1 MAQPSSRLPR
11 QTPPQPFSQ
20 GQDPAVTSG
29 LFWTRLVTYR
39 PLFLLGGLWAVLVG
53 LSAIAYQ
60 GLMFNEPVE
69 VYEQAPLTLAPA
81 QPPDLDTNTPG
92 DPAAAAPQSGTVA
105 LWGLVSLVGLCSFG
119 CFVIAQQ
126 IKASARPKRKPKPTA
141 RPRPAAKA
149 PQPQGPKRLA
159 PYSPQRDG
167 VVVPGVRIVESPP
180 MQSPPMQSPPVGSP
194 RVGSPPVESPWVEAP
209 TQMRAAVPKPAP
221 PKLKAPQS
229 KTAQKQR
236 VKTPQKQ
243 KASRRPLINLRALAP
258 QPRPK
263 AADPTAPP
271 RPAPAPP
278 PASST
283 PSPTTVVPDGD
294 DLSLDYPEGSV
305 AHALDVRQRRSL
317 SSFM

>member
-1 MAQPSSRLPR
+1 MAQPYSRPPR
-11 QTPPQPFSQ
+11 RTPPQPFSQ

-29 LFWTRLVTYR
+29 LFWARLVTYR

-69 VYEQAPLTLAPA
+69 VYEEAPLTLVPA
-81 QPPDLDTNTPG
+81 LPSPGTDPPEADTAGTRDL
-92 DPAAAAPQSGTVA
+92 AAAAPQSDTVA

-119 CFVIAQQ
+119 CFVLTQQ
-126 IKASARPKRKPKPTA
+126 IKASARPKRKPKAATRS
-141 RPRPAAKA
+141 RPVVKA

-167 VVVPGVRIVESPP
+167 VVVPGVRIVESPHGESF
-180 MQSPPMQSPPVGSP
+180 QVEPPLVQT
-194 RVGSPPVESPWVEAP
+194 P
-209 TQMRAAVPKPAP
+209 TQTPAAVPSPAP
-221 PKLKAPQS
+221 PNLKAPHMH
-229 KTAQKQR
+229 K
-236 VKTPQKQ
+236 VP
-243 KASRRPLINLRALAP
+243 RRPLAPRAPAP
-258 QPRPK
+258 QPTSR
-263 AADPTAPP
+263 AGAPA
-271 RPAPAPP
+271 APAPQ
-278 PASST
+278 PASASGI
-283 PSPTTVVPDGD
+283 PSPTTVVPDGA

>member
-1 MAQPSSRLPR
+1 MAQPPSSYPR
-11 QTPPQPFSQ
+11 RNPPQPFSQ

-29 LFWTRLVTYR
+29 LFWARLVTYR

-69 VYEQAPLTLAPA
+69 VYPEAPLTLVPA
-81 QPPDLDTNTPG
+81 QPSALDTNTPEANTAETG
-92 DPAAAAPQSGTVA
+92 DPAAAVPQSGTVA

-119 CFVIAQQ
+119 CFVLAQQ
-126 IKASARPKRKPKPTA
+126 IKASARPKRKPKPAT

-167 VVVPGVRIVESPP
+167 VVVPGGRTVESP
-180 MQSPPMQSPPVGSP
+180 
-194 RVGSPPVESPWVEAP
+194 RVASSRGESPLHEPPTQASTRAP
-209 TQMRAAVPKPAP
+209 TASPAP
-221 PKLKAPQS
+221 PQ
-229 KTAQKQR
+229 
-236 VKTPQKQ
+236 
-243 KASRRPLINLRALAP
+243 IAP
-258 QPRPK
+258 QPQRAPQRPH
-263 AADPTAPP
+263 APRAPVPQQTLRTGAPTPAMYPAPAP
-271 RPAPAPP
+271 RPAPASPP
-278 PASST
+278 
-283 PSPTTVVPDGD
+283 PSPTTVVPDGA

>member
-1 MAQPSSRLPR
+1 MAQPSSRPPR
-11 QTPPQPFSQ
+11 RTPPQPFSQ

-29 LFWTRLVTYR
+29 LFWARLVTYR

-69 VYEQAPLTLAPA
+69 GYQEAPLTLVPA
-81 QPPDLDTNTPG
+81 LPSPDTDIAETG

-119 CFVIAQQ
+119 CFVLTQQ
-126 IKASARPKRKPKPTA
+126 IKASARPKRKPKPA
-141 RPRPAAKA
+141 PRPRPVAKA

-167 VVVPGVRIVESPP
+167 VVVPGVRIVESPLP
-180 MQSPPMQSPPVGSP
+180 ESPPPKSLQIESPQI
-194 RVGSPPVESPWVEAP
+194 ESPWGEAP
-209 TQMRAAVPKPAP
+209 TQTPVAQRRPAP
-221 PKLKAPQS
+221 PKLKATQR
-229 KTAQKQR
+229 QKM
-236 VKTPQKQ
+236 PG
-243 KASRRPLINLRALAP
+243 RPLDPRALSP
-258 QPRPK
+258 QPPSRAGAP
-263 AADPTAPP
+263 AAPMH
-271 RPAPAPP
+271 RPAPAP
-278 PASST
+278 ASGT
-283 PSPTTVVPDGD
+283 PRPTTVVPDGA